1 MKIDEILELISGLS
15 KSQGFYGRLLEQ
27 LLEVKENDPLQWE
40 EIVKTLETE
49 NFKEP
54 LDVILY
60 FEQ

>member
-1 MKIDEILELISGLS
+1 MKIDEILELISELS

-40 EIVKTLETE
+40 EIVEDLESK

-54 LDVILY
+54 LDVVLY